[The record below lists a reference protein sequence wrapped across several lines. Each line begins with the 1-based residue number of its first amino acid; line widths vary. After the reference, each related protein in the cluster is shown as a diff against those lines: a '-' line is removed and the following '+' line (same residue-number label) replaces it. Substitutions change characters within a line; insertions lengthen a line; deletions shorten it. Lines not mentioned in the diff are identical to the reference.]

1 MQRDNR
7 PNSSFEKLPSLVQSA
22 RGIGDGRDSLSKGHR
37 ICSKACGGTCP
48 NETQSSL
55 RSQQI
60 AGLLLSPTAR
70 LNFAMSVNDPTR
82 NLRYPPKGTNL
93 LNPNSAR
100 TKKHQRFGLRSG
112 NGIPAWVLAI
122 SAARAAASSL
132 GGGGPD
138 SLLASTLRIGTGIIS
153 ALTGCG
159 SKPPAASTV
168 LHSCGS
174 FAIVGDLRGLLGP
187 ADGCMVPAIAALFS
201 LANQLVSSSPQPSS
215 LLKAF

>member
-1 MQRDNR
+1 MWRNL
-7 PNSSFEKLPSLVQSA
+7 SK
-22 RGIGDGRDSLSKGHR
+22 RDSVQREKPADR
-37 ICSKACGGTCP
+37 
-48 NETQSSL
+48 
-55 RSQQI
+55 RS
-60 AGLLLSPTAR
+60 APVTKPKAR

-93 LNPNSAR
+93 LNPNSAP

-159 SKPPAASTV
+159 SKPPAVSTV
-168 LHSCGS
+168 LHFLQLREYYADRPFASWEPVS
-174 FAIVGDLRGLLGP
+174 F
-187 ADGCMVPAIAALFS
+187 
-201 LANQLVSSSPQPSS
+201 LAV
-215 LLKAF
+215 